1 MEARH
6 YSQTPPRVQCKTLS
20 IIDTVIDGTFE
31 EHRQQAGSYKF
42 DNAVHQTCH
51 NSTFTQLTG

>member
-42 DNAVHQTCH
+42 DAI
-51 NSTFTQLTG
+51 L